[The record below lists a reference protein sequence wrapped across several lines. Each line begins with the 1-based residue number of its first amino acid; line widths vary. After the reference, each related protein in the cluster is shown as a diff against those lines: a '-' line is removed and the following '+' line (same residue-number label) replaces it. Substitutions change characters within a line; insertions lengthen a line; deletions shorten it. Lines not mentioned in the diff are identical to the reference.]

1 VEYSFKCFKT
11 HILTNFS
18 VGFVT
23 KRASA
28 ITNGKRLTDEYADN
42 LVRLCGAVAVSRYNP
57 DTCYNAVKKLAD
69 RGLKQVNIHQ
79 LLCKETLEACYQV
92 IEDWKVDERLKGL
105 NAIVF
110 LLMKPKGKR
119 NKFHQLTSKEEYK
132 KLIDHAFECGAPI
145 GFDSCSAPS
154 FLECVKDRKDYKRL
168 EMLVEPCESDCFSS
182 YINTEGRFFHCSFT
196 EGEDGWEG
204 IDVLSCDDFMKDVWN
219 SPEVCKFRGLLM
231 KSAKER
237 GCRSC
242 PIFNLEM
249 E

>member
-1 VEYSFKCFKT
+1 MDKLTGVKVGEWEIVDNDSKEDENFEYVETDVETFLEICGFKEDEKIKFSKQYS
-11 HILTNFS
+11 
-18 VGFVT
+18 
-23 KRASA
+23 A
-28 ITNGKRLTDEYADN
+28 
-42 LVRLCGAVAVSRYNP
+42 
-57 DTCYNAVKKLAD
+57 
-69 RGLKQVNIHQ
+69 VNIHQ

-92 IEDWKVDERLKGL
+92 IEDWKADERLKGL

-242 PIFNLEM
+242 PIFNLDM